1 MYICVSPNPVSVI
14 RSRWLEGNHLSCPV
28 FECGGSES
36 VWRDKQTT
44 HSLTKR
50 EGWKRVWGYSF
61 KIVRYVCVRT
71 VGNVCKSKV
80 CDHPRRW
87 VRFVCTDES
96 PKTRC
101 VYRWVRFVCADKA
114 FGVCVQMSQI
124 CVRRWVPSQEGRQK
138 GRKEGRKEGSKQ
150 KKQGRHYR
158 KEIYLAWNLKPEALM
173 IFKSYI
179 SSSKGTCLGSMMFC
193 AKNLRNSD

>member
-1 MYICVSPNPVSVI
+1 MCICVSPNPVSVI

-28 FECGGSES
+28 FECGGSEW

-50 EGWKRVWGYSF
+50 EGWKRVCGYSF

-71 VGNVCKSKV
+71 VGNEWKSKV
-80 CDHPRRW
+80 CYHPHPTHPPTTHPTQRY
-87 VRFVCTDES
+87 VCTDES

-101 VYRWVRFVCADKA
+101 VYRWVRFVCADEA

-124 CVRRWVPSQEGRQK
+124 CVRRWVPSLLPPQ
-138 GRKEGRKEGSKQ
+138 S
-150 KKQGRHYR
+150 
-158 KEIYLAWNLKPEALM
+158 PP
-173 IFKSYI
+173 
-179 SSSKGTCLGSMMFC
+179 
-193 AKNLRNSD
+193 